1 MRYLVTGGAGFIGSA
16 LANQLVKDGHEVVVL
31 DDLSNG
37 VRQNLAPNVM
47 FQRGDVNDVPR
58 LWSLLQGVDCVYHL
72 AARVSVPESLYY
84 ATEYNHTNVGGTVS
98 LMEAMRV
105 ADVRRVVF
113 ASSGS
118 IYGNQYEQPV
128 HEDDV
133 PEPDSPYAVSKYA
146 AEQYV
151 RCIGRIHNIET
162 VSLRIFN
169 AYGAGQPLPVSH
181 PPVVPRFMQQVLT
194 GGSVV
199 IHGNGSQSRDFV
211 HISDVVA
218 ALVAAS
224 TVSNVDQQ
232 IINIGSGEE
241 TTIAELASAIG
252 EVTHRP
258 VHTIYPN
265 TENRGGVARLV
276 AEISRAQ
283 SLLGYRPQVDLEQ
296 GLTHMLREDTRFSQR
311 RTPVYA

>member
-16 LANQLVKDGHEVVVL
+16 LANQLVKNGHEVVVL

-37 VRQNLAPNVM
+37 VRQNLAPNIL

-72 AARVSVPESLYY
+72 AARVSVAESLHY
-84 ATEYNHTNVGGTVS
+84 ANEYNHTNVGGTVS
-98 LMEAMRV
+98 LMDAMRT
-105 ADVRRVVF
+105 ADVRRIVF

-118 IYGNQYEQPV
+118 IYGAQYEQPV

-169 AYGAGQPLPVSH
+169 AYGAGQSLPVSH
-181 PPVVPRFMQQVLT
+181 APVVPRFMQQVLT

-199 IHGNGSQSRDFV
+199 IHGDGSQTRDFV

-218 ALVAAS
+218 ALIAAS
-224 TVSNVDQQ
+224 TATNVDQQ
-232 IINIGSGEE
+232 VINVGSGEE
-241 TTIAELASAIG
+241 TSINELAATIG
-252 EVTHRP
+252 KVTNRS
-258 VHTIYPN
+258 VYTLYPN
-265 TENRGGVARLV
+265 TENKGGVERLV
-276 AEISRAQ
+276 AEISRAR
-283 SLLGYRPQVDLEQ
+283 SLLDYRPQFSLAD
-296 GLTHMLREDTRFSQR
+296 GLAQMLREDERFSQR
-311 RTPVYA
+311 RRPTYA